1 MIKISIAR
9 DYTDSPGGRFITDG
23 DYSGEEFRKDFLVPA
38 MEKAILNNEDI
49 VIDLDGC
56 FGYPSSFI
64 NEAFA
69 GLAKIYGKECV
80 KEKLQ
85 FISLDQPSLIEKI
98 INEIEEIN

>member
-23 DYSGEEFRKDFLVPA
+23 DYSGEEFRKKFLVPA

-69 GLAKIYGKECV
+69 GLAKIYGKERV

-85 FISLDQPSLIEKI
+85 FISLDQPSLIGKI